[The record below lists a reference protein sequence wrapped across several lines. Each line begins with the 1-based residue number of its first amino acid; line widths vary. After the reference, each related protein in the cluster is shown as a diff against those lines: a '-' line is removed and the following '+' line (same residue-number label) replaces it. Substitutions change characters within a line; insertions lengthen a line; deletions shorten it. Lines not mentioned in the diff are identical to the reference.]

1 MQTLNFY
8 HRIFFVLAILSFM
21 LVIRPAEAQY
31 FGQNKVQYES
41 FKFKI
46 LKTDHFDIYFYPE
59 EKEAAQQAAR
69 MAERWYARH
78 KFILQHE
85 LNGRQPIMLYASH
98 PHFEQTN
105 ALGGGNIGEGTGGVT
120 EALLRRIVVPFAGP
134 IAETDHVIGHE
145 LVHAFQYDITG
156 VNTGSR
162 FRSEIGL
169 QLPLWFIEGM
179 AEFLSLGPND
189 PNTAMWMRDAVK
201 SQKKLPSVRQLE
213 DSRYFPYRYG
223 QALLAYIAGRWGDD
237 AIERLLKATTHGGRA
252 ANLDGAIRSVLHV
265 GPDTLASDWHKA
277 LHQAYDP
284 LIKTTE
290 SPDKYGKQIISKK
303 LGGSELNVGP
313 VLSPDGKNL
322 IFFSEKGLFA
332 IDLFLADA
340 ETGKIKRNIIRAERN
355 PHLESLEFISS
366 AGAWDANGD
375 RIAFALVTKGR
386 PGIGL
391 LDVEKD
397 KIVREIRLPH
407 LGEVFNPTWSPD
419 GRQIAFS
426 ALANGMSDIFIYDLQ
441 ADSLHRV
448 TNDFYSDLH
457 PAWSPDGKQ
466 IVFATDR
473 FTADI
478 EILQAGNYRLA
489 LYDVATGKISQ
500 VPGFQQGKHI
510 NPQWSPDG
518 SSIYFISD
526 HDGIPNIYRIE
537 LASGNL
543 FQVTNLYTGVSGITP
558 SSPALSVAQKTN
570 RLSFSVFEDGK
581 YNIYTVDA
589 PEVLAG
595 KPATQFADDI
605 DPAELPPMARVSS
618 KLDSVLHNATMGLS
632 DTNKERV
639 VNYSSKLRLAYIG
652 QPTLAAGYDS
662 YGAFLGGGIS
672 FLWSDMLGN
681 HTLGLVTQA
690 QIDGAFRDFAGQLGY
705 TNTTHRLNWGV
716 VMQQIPY
723 IVSQAGEFYAQGNN
737 GDVVDV
743 QQELRF
749 RQLNQEIAGLL
760 SYPFSRTQRVEFS
773 AGVQRISF
781 TEQLRTQ
788 GFSLY
793 TGQKV
798 IDNTQKLPTPSS
810 LYLANTDLALVYDS
824 SVFGATSPLIGQS
837 YRIDFSPTIGTIAM
851 NTLLVDYRR
860 YFMPIRPFTFAA
872 RLLHFGRYGK
882 DAEDGRLTPL
892 YLGYPGLVRGYDSNS
907 FGTNEFVATSDST
920 FDSPVFDRLIGS
932 RLAITN
938 FEVRFPLFGLF
949 HVGSGFYGV
958 FPIET
963 GVFYDAGWAWTRND
977 KASFLGGDRQA
988 VRSYGATARINLLG
1002 YAVLEVDYV
1011 NPVDRPQKGW
1021 FWQFNFTAGF

>member
-1 MQTLNFY
+1 MRSFCFHSFLTALLVLSTTLV
-8 HRIFFVLAILSFM
+8 R
-21 LVIRPAEAQY
+21 RAEAQY
-31 FGQNKVQYES
+31 FGQNRVQYEN
-41 FKFKI
+41 FKFEI
-46 LKTDHFDIYFYPE
+46 LQTDHFDVYFYPE
-59 EKEAAQQAAR
+59 EREAAQQAAR

-78 KFILQHE
+78 RFILQHE
-85 LNGRQPIMLYASH
+85 LSGRQPILLYASH

-105 ALGGGNIGEGTGGVT
+105 ALGGGDIGEGTGGVT

-156 VNTGSR
+156 VNTGGR
-162 FRSEIGL
+162 FRSEAGL

-237 AIERLLKATTHGGRA
+237 KIGDLLKQAGKSGDLER
-252 ANLDGAIRSVLHV
+252 AIRQVLHV

-303 LGGSELNVGP
+303 RGGSELNVGP
-313 VLSPDGKNL
+313 VLSPDGKNV

-340 ETGKIKRNIIRAERN
+340 ETGKIKRNILRAERN

-366 AGAWDANGD
+366 AGAWDASGD

-386 PGIGL
+386 PGIGIL
-391 LDVEKD
+391 NVKKD
-397 KIVREIRLPH
+397 KIAREIRLPQ

-441 ADSLHRV
+441 TDSLRRV
-448 TNDFYSDLH
+448 TNDFHSDLH

-473 FTADI
+473 FTAD
-478 EILQAGNYRLA
+478 LNLLRAGNYRLA
-489 LYDVATGKISQ
+489 LYDVATGNISQ
-500 VPGFQQGKHI
+500 VPGFSGGKHL

-518 SSIYFISD
+518 NSIYFISD
-526 HDGIPNIYRIE
+526 QDGISNIYRVAM
-537 LASGNL
+537 ASGSL
-543 FQVTNLYTGVSGITP
+543 FRVTNLYTGVSGITP

-570 RLSFSVFEDGK
+570 RLAFSVFEDGK

-595 KPATQFADDI
+595 KPAAQSADDAN
-605 DPAELPPMARVSS
+605 PAELPPMARVVT

-632 DTNKERV
+632 DTSTERV

-662 YGAFLGGGIS
+662 YGAFLGGGLS

-716 VMQQIPY
+716 VLQQIPY
-723 IVSQAGEFYAQGNN
+723 LISQSGEFYAPGNN
-737 GDVVDV
+737 GDVLDV
-743 QQELRF
+743 QEELRF

-760 SYPFSRTQRVEFS
+760 AYPLSRTQRVEFS
-773 AGVQRISF
+773 AGMQRISF
-781 TEQLRTQ
+781 SEQLRTQ

-793 TGQKV
+793 TGQKA
-798 IDNTQKLPTPSS
+798 IDNTQNLPTPSA
-810 LYLANTDLALVYDS
+810 LYLADADLALVYDS

-851 NTLLVDYRR
+851 NTLLADYRR
-860 YFMPIRPFTFAA
+860 YLMPIKPITVAG
-872 RLLHFGRYGK
+872 RLLHLGRYGK
-882 DAEDGRLTPL
+882 NAEDGRLTPL
-892 YLGYPGLVRGYDSNS
+892 FLGYPGLVRGYGSNS
-907 FGTNEFVATSDST
+907 FNTNEFVADSDTT

-932 RLAITN
+932 RLAIAN
-938 FEVRFPLFGLF
+938 FEVRFPLLGLL
-949 HVGSGFYGV
+949 HLGPGFYGV

-963 GVFYDAGWAWTRND
+963 GVFYDAGWAWTRKD
-977 KASFLGGDRQA
+977 KASFLGGGRDA
-988 VRSYGATARINLLG
+988 VRSYGATARLNLLG
-1002 YAVLEVDYV
+1002 YAVVEADYV

>member
-1 MQTLNFY
+1 MRSFCFHSFLTALL
-8 HRIFFVLAILSFM
+8 VLSTP
-21 LVIRPAEAQY
+21 LVRRAEAQY
-31 FGQNKVQYES
+31 FGQNRVQYDN
-41 FKFKI
+41 FKFEI
-46 LKTDHFDIYFYPE
+46 FKTDHFDIYFYPE
-59 EKEAAQQAAR
+59 EREAAQQAAR

-78 KFILQHE
+78 RFILQHE
-85 LNGRQPIMLYASH
+85 LNGRQPILLYASH

-105 ALGGGNIGEGTGGVT
+105 ALGGGDIGEGTGGVT

-145 LVHAFQYDITG
+145 LVHAFQYDMTG
-156 VNTGSR
+156 VNTGGGLR
-162 FRSEIGL
+162 AEAGL

-237 AIERLLKATTHGGRA
+237 KIGDLLKQAGKSGD
-252 ANLDGAIRSVLHV
+252 LDRAIRQVLHV
-265 GPDTLASDWHKA
+265 GPDTLANDWHKA
-277 LHQAYDP
+277 LHEAYDP
-284 LIKTTE
+284 FIKSTAAPE
-290 SPDKYGKQIISKK
+290 KYGKQIISKK
-303 LGGSELNVGP
+303 QVGSELNVGP
-313 VLSPDGKNL
+313 VLSPDGKNV

-340 ETGKIKRNIIRAERN
+340 ESGKIKRNILRAERN
-355 PHLESLEFISS
+355 PHWESLEFISS

-386 PGIGL
+386 PGLGIL
-391 LDVEKD
+391 NVQQD
-397 KIVREIRLPH
+397 KISREIRLPQ

-419 GRQIAFS
+419 GRRIAFS

-441 ADSLHRV
+441 ADSLQRV

-457 PAWSPDGKQ
+457 PAWSPNGKQ

-473 FTADI
+473 FSADL
-478 EILQAGNYRLA
+478 EVLQAGNYRLA
-489 LYDVATGKISQ
+489 LYDVATGKISA
-500 VPGFQQGKHI
+500 VPGFQDGKHI
-510 NPQWSPDG
+510 NPQWSSDG
-518 SSIYFISD
+518 KSIYFVSD
-526 HDGIPNIYRIE
+526 RDGISNIYRIE

-543 FQVTNLYTGVSGITP
+543 FQVTNLYTGVSGITA

-570 RLSFSVFEDGK
+570 RLSFNVYEDGK

-589 PEVLAG
+589 PEVLTG
-595 KPATQFADDI
+595 KPVTEFADGFK
-605 DPAELPPMARVSS
+605 PAELPPLARVSTR
-618 KLDSVLHNATMGLS
+618 LDSVLHNATMGLA
-632 DTNKERV
+632 DANKERV
-639 VNYSSKLRLAYIG
+639 VPYKSKLALTYIG

-662 YGAFLGGGIS
+662 YGAHLGGGIS
-672 FLWSDMLGN
+672 FLWSDMFGN
-681 HTLGLVTQA
+681 HNLGLVTQA

-705 TNTTHRLNWGV
+705 TNMTHRLNWGAV
-716 VMQQIPY
+716 AQQIPY
-723 IVSQAGEFYAQGNN
+723 IVSQAGEFIAQSDS
-737 GDVVDV
+737 GDVIDV

-749 RQLNQEIAGLL
+749 RQLTQEIAGFVA
-760 SYPFSRTQRVEFS
+760 YPFSRTQRVEFS

-781 TEQLRTQ
+781 TQQLRTQ
-788 GFSLY
+788 GFSLNS
-793 TGQKV
+793 GQKV
-798 IDNTQKLPTPSS
+798 IDNTQKLPAPGS

-837 YRIDFSPTIGTIAM
+837 YRIDFSPTIGTIDM
-851 NTLLVDYRR
+851 HTLLVDYRR
-860 YFMPIRPFTFAA
+860 YFMPIKPFTFAG

-892 YLGYPGLVRGYDSNS
+892 FLGYPGLVRGYGSNS
-907 FGTNEFVATSDST
+907 FNTNEFVATSDTT

-932 RLAITN
+932 RLAIAN
-938 FEVRFPLFGLF
+938 FEVRFPLLGLL
-949 HVGSGFYGV
+949 HLGPGFYGV

-963 GVFYDAGWAWTRND
+963 GVFYDLGSAWRRGDKVSFFND
-977 KASFLGGDRQA
+977 A
-988 VRSYGATARINLLG
+988 VKSYGATARVNLLG
-1002 YAVLEVDYV
+1002 YAVLEIDYV

>member
-1 MQTLNFY
+1 MQTSIFQ
-8 HRIFFVLAILSFM
+8 RRFFFVLAILSCM
-21 LVIRPAEAQY
+21 HPAAAQY
-31 FGQNKVQYES
+31 FGQNKVQYEN

-59 EKEAAQQAAR
+59 EEGAAQQAAR
-69 MAERWYARH
+69 MAERWYTRH

-85 LNGRQPIMLYASH
+85 LNGRQPILLYASH
-98 PHFEQTN
+98 PQFEQTN
-105 ALGGGNIGEGTGGVT
+105 SLGSGDIGEGTGGVT
-120 EALLRRIVVPFAGP
+120 EALQRRIVLPLAGP
-134 IAETDHVIGHE
+134 LAETDHVIGHE

-156 VNTGSR
+156 VNTGGR
-162 FRSEIGL
+162 FRSPAGL

-201 SQKKLPSVRQLE
+201 SEKKLPSLRQLE
-213 DSRYFPYRYG
+213 NPRYFPYRYG

-237 AIERLLKATTHGGRA
+237 KIGDLLKQAGKAG
-252 ANLDGAIRSVLHV
+252 NLDHAIRQVLHV
-265 GPDTLASDWHKA
+265 GPDTLTNDWHKA
-277 LHQAYDP
+277 LHEAYDP
-284 LIKTTE
+284 LLKSTE
-290 SPDKYGKQIISKK
+290 TPVKYGKLVINKK
-303 LGGSELNVGP
+303 AGAGDINVGP
-313 VLSPDGKNL
+313 VLSPDGKHV

-332 IDLFLADA
+332 VDLFLADA
-340 ETGKIKRNIIRAERN
+340 ETGKIERNIIRTEKN
-355 PHLESLEFISS
+355 PHLESLEFIAS
-366 AGAWDANGD
+366 AGAWNAAGD

-391 LDVEKD
+391 LDVKKD

-419 GRQIAFS
+419 GQRIAFS
-426 ALANGMSDIFIYDLQ
+426 ALANGMSDIFIYNLE
-441 ADSLHRV
+441 ADSLQRV

-466 IVFATDR
+466 IAFASDR
-473 FTADI
+473 FTTDLGV
-478 EILQAGNYRLA
+478 LQAGNYRLA

-500 VPGFQQGKHI
+500 VPGFQEGKHI

-518 SSIYFISD
+518 KSVYFISD
-526 HDGIPNIYRIE
+526 RDGISNIYRLE
-537 LASGNL
+537 LASGSL

-558 SSPALSVAQKTN
+558 SSPAFSVAQKTN

-589 PEVLAG
+589 PEALAG
-595 KPATQFADDI
+595 KTVAEFADGVNS
-605 DPAELPPMARVSS
+605 AELPPMARVSMQ
-618 KLDSVLHNATMGLS
+618 LDSVLHNPTMGLANA
-632 DTNKERV
+632 DKERV
-639 VNYSSKLRLAYIG
+639 VDYKSKMALAYIG

-705 TNTTHRLNWGV
+705 TNTSHRLNWGAV
-716 VMQQIPY
+716 VQQIPY
-723 IVSQAGEFYAQGNN
+723 IVSQAGEFIAQNN
-737 GDVVDV
+737 SGDVVDV
-743 QQELRF
+743 QQELRY
-749 RQLNQEIAGLL
+749 RQLNQEISGFLA
-760 SYPFSRTQRVEFS
+760 YPFSRTQRVEFS

-781 TEQLRTQ
+781 TQQLRTQ

-793 TGQKV
+793 SGQKV
-798 IDNTQKLPTPSS
+798 IDNTQKLPAPAP
-810 LYLANTDLALVYDS
+810 LYLADTDLALVYDS

-837 YRIDFSPTIGTIAM
+837 YRLDFSPTLGTLDM

-860 YFMPIRPFTFAA
+860 YFMPIKPFTFAG

-882 DAEDGRLTPL
+882 DAEDNRLSPL
-892 YLGYPGLVRGYDSNS
+892 FLGYPGLVRGYDSNS
-907 FGTNEFVATSDST
+907 FGTNEFIATSDST

-938 FEVRFPLFGLF
+938 FEVRFPFFGLL
-949 HVGSGFYGV
+949 HLGSGFYGA
-958 FPIET
+958 FPLET

-977 KASFLGGDRQA
+977 KASFLGGNRQA
-988 VRSYGATARINLLG
+988 VRSYGATARVNLLG

>member
-1 MQTLNFY
+1 MRSHESYYRLLVFALAVL
-8 HRIFFVLAILSFM
+8 IFTSF
-21 LVIRPAEAQY
+21 IRVAKAQY
-31 FGQNKVQYES
+31 FGQNKVQYEN
-41 FKFKI
+41 FKFEI

-69 MAERWYARH
+69 LAERWYARH

-85 LNGRQPIMLYASH
+85 LNGRQPILLYASH

-105 ALGGGNIGEGTGGVT
+105 ALGGGDIGEGTGGVT
-120 EALLRRIVVPFAGP
+120 EALQRRIVVPFAGP

-156 VNTGSR
+156 VNTGGR
-162 FRSEIGL
+162 FRSPAGL

-179 AEFLSLGPND
+179 AEFLSLGPTD
-189 PNTAMWMRDAVK
+189 PLTAMWMRDAVK
-201 SQKKLPSVRQLE
+201 SEKKLPSLRQLE
-213 DSRYFPYRYG
+213 NPRYFPYRYG

-237 AIERLLKATTHGGRA
+237 AIGNLLKHAGKSG
-252 ANLDGAIRSVLHV
+252 NLDRAIRQVLHV
-265 GPDTLASDWHKA
+265 GPDTLANDWHKA
-277 LHQAYDP
+277 LHEAYDP
-284 LIKTTE
+284 LIKSTE
-290 SPDKYGKQIISKK
+290 APEKYGKQIISKE
-303 LGGSELNVGP
+303 LSGSELNVGP
-313 VLSPDGKNL
+313 VLSPDGKNV

-340 ETGKIKRNIIRAERN
+340 ETGKIKRNILRAEKN
-355 PHLESLEFISS
+355 PHLESLEFIAS
-366 AGAWDANGD
+366 AGAWDATGD
-375 RIAFALVTKGR
+375 CIAFALVTNGR
-386 PGIGL
+386 PGLGV
-391 LDVEKD
+391 LDVKKD
-397 KIVREIRLPH
+397 KIAREIRLPH

-419 GRQIAFS
+419 GQRIAFS

-448 TNDFYSDLH
+448 TSDFYSDLH

-473 FTADI
+473 FNADL
-478 EILQAGNYRLA
+478 EVLQAGNYCLA
-489 LYDVATGKISQ
+489 LYDVATGKISA
-500 VPGFQQGKHI
+500 VPGFQEGKHL

-518 SSIYFISD
+518 NSIYFVSD
-526 HDGIPNIYRIE
+526 HDGISNIYRVE

-543 FQVTNLYTGVSGITP
+543 FQVTNLYTGVSGITA

-595 KPATQFADDI
+595 KPVTEFADGI
-605 DPAELPPMARVSS
+605 NPAALPPMARVSTH
-618 KLDSVLHNATMGLS
+618 LDSILHNSTMGLS
-632 DTNKERV
+632 DANKERV
-639 VNYSSKLRLAYIG
+639 VPYKSKLALTYIG

-705 TNTTHRLNWGV
+705 TNTTHRLNWGAV
-716 VMQQIPY
+716 VQQIPY
-723 IVSQAGEFYAQGNN
+723 IISQAGEVVTQSDN
-737 GDVVDV
+737 GDVIDV

-749 RQLNQEIAGLL
+749 RQLNQKIAGFLA
-760 SYPFSRTQRVEFS
+760 YPFSRTQRVEFS
-773 AGVQRISF
+773 AGIQRISF
-781 TEQLRTQ
+781 TQQLRTQ

-798 IDNTQKLPTPSS
+798 IDNTQKLPAPSS
-810 LYLANTDLALVYDS
+810 LYLADTDLALVYDS

-837 YRIDFSPTIGTIAM
+837 YRLDFSPTIGTIAM

-860 YFMPIRPFTFAA
+860 YFMPVRPFTFAG
-872 RLLHFGRYGK
+872 RLLHFGRYGR

-892 YLGYPGLVRGYDSNS
+892 FLGYPGLVRGYDSNS
-907 FGTNEFVATSDST
+907 FDTNELVATSDSA

-932 RLAITN
+932 RLAIAN
-938 FEVRFPLFGLF
+938 FEVRFPLFGVL
-949 HVGSGFYGV
+949 HLGPGFYGA

-977 KASFLGGDRQA
+977 KAGFLGGNRKA
-988 VRSYGATARINLLG
+988 VRSYGATARLNLLG
-1002 YAVLEVDYV
+1002 YAVLEIDYV

>member
-1 MQTLNFY
+1 MQTLY
-8 HRIFFVLAILSFM
+8 HGRSLILAFALLSFSP
-21 LVIRPAEAQY
+21 LLRTVEAQY
-31 FGQNKVQYES
+31 FGQNKVQYEN
-41 FKFKI
+41 FKFEI

-59 EKEAAQQAAR
+59 EKEAAQQAAH

-85 LNGRQPIMLYASH
+85 LSGRQPILLYASS
-98 PHFEQTN
+98 PQFQQTN
-105 ALGGGNIGEGTGGVT
+105 AVSGEIGEGTGGVT
-120 EALLRRIVVPFAGP
+120 EALQRRVVLPFAGP

-156 VNTGSR
+156 VNTGGR
-162 FRSEIGL
+162 FRSDVGL

-201 SQKKLPSVRQLE
+201 SEKRLPSYRQLD
-213 DSRYFPYRYG
+213 DSRFFPYRYG

-237 AIERLLKATTHGGRA
+237 KINSLLKESGKSG
-252 ANLDGAIRSVLHV
+252 NLERAIRQVLHV
-265 GPDTLASDWHKA
+265 GPDTLANDWHKA
-277 LHQAYDP
+277 LHAAYDP
-284 LIKTTE
+284 LLKTTE
-290 SPDKYGKQIISKK
+290 APEKYGKQIISKK
-303 LGGSELNVGP
+303 RGGSELNVGP
-313 VLSPDGKNL
+313 VLSPDGKNV

-340 ETGKIKRNIIRAERN
+340 ETGKIKRNILRAERN

-386 PGIGL
+386 PGLGI
-391 LDVEKD
+391 LDVKQD
-397 KIVREIRLPH
+397 KISREIRLPH
-407 LGEVFNPTWSPD
+407 LGEVFNPTWSPE
-419 GRQIAFS
+419 GRRIAFS

-441 ADSLHRV
+441 ADSLQRV

-457 PAWSPDGKQ
+457 PAWSPDGRQ

-473 FTADI
+473 YTADL
-478 EILQAGNYRLA
+478 EVLQAGNYRLA
-489 LYDVATGKISQ
+489 LYDVATGKISEA
-500 VPGFQQGKHI
+500 PGFSEGKHI

-518 SSIYFISD
+518 NSIYFISD
-526 HDGIPNIYRIE
+526 RDGISNIYRIE
-537 LASGNL
+537 LASGAL
-543 FQVTNLYTGVSGITP
+543 FQVTNLYTGVSGITA
-558 SSPALSVAQKTN
+558 SSPALSVAQKGN

-595 KPATQFADDI
+595 KPVTEFSDSVTRAL
-605 DPAELPPMARVSS
+605 LPPPTRVSTT
-618 KLDSVLHNATMGLS
+618 LDSVLHNPTMGL
-632 DTNKERV
+632 TNADNERV
-639 VNYSSKLRLAYIG
+639 APYKSRLALSYIG
-652 QPTLAAGYDS
+652 QPTLVAGYDT
-662 YGAFLGGGIS
+662 YGAHLGGGIS

-690 QIDGAFRDFAGQLGY
+690 QVDGAFRDFAGQLGY
-705 TNTTHRLNWGV
+705 TNTTHRWNWGAV
-716 VMQQIPY
+716 VQQIPY
-723 IVSQAGEFYAQGNN
+723 ITSQFGEFYAQDTT
-737 GDVVDV
+737 GDVLDV

-749 RQLNQEIAGLL
+749 RQLNQEIAGLVA
-760 SYPFSRTQRVEFS
+760 YPFSRTQRVELS

-781 TEQLRTQ
+781 QEQLRTQ

-793 TGQKV
+793 TGQKA
-798 IDNTQKLPTPSS
+798 IDNTQNLPTPSA
-810 LYLANTDLALVYDS
+810 LYLADADLALVYDS

-837 YRIDFSPTIGTIAM
+837 YRIDFSPTIGTIDM

-860 YFMPIRPFTFAA
+860 YFMPIKPFTLAG
-872 RLLHFGRYGK
+872 RLLHFARYGK
-882 DAEDGRLTPL
+882 DAEDSRLTPL
-892 YLGYPGLVRGYDSNS
+892 FLGYPGLVRGYDSNS
-907 FGTNEFVATSDST
+907 FGSNEFVATSDTT
-920 FDSPVFDRLIGS
+920 FDSPLFDRLIGS

-938 FEVRFPLFGLF
+938 FEVRFPLFGLL
-949 HVGSGFYGV
+949 HVGPGFYGI
-958 FPIET
+958 FPVET
-963 GVFYDAGWAWTRND
+963 GLFYDAGWAWTRND
-977 KASFLGGDRQA
+977 KASFLGGNRQA
-988 VRSYGATARINLLG
+988 VRSYGATARVNLLG
-1002 YAVLEVDYV
+1002 YAVVEVDYV